1 MFLIIFFNLT
11 FYIFFFYKLNS
22 FESINVVLIFSEPS
36 LIWLKLVNLI
46 CNLQEIAY
54 RKYMRAKEIITPHEF
69 TFTFNSD
76 LFLFCNLIIYLILV
90 DYSHFEFLFQ
100 LIVFH
105 FELGISIN
113 KNIIEIEY

>member
-1 MFLIIFFNLT
+1 
-11 FYIFFFYKLNS
+11 
-22 FESINVVLIFSEPS
+22 
-36 LIWLKLVNLI
+36 
-46 CNLQEIAY
+46 
-54 RKYMRAKEIITPHEF
+54 MRAKEIITPHEF

-90 DYSHFEFLFQ
+90 DNSHFEFLFQ